1 MNTGQII
8 SGAGHIGL
16 IGWLLFGGSLRTDPL
31 PLDVMQVTAVT
42 SEEYADIVSGA
53 AQPSD
58 TEEIAPP
65 APLESPAVPQ
75 DTPDLTSEADPA
87 PDTPQPDPA
96 PEAAPDP
103 APQPPVPAEQAE
115 VSDEAPVIE
124 PPSEDMAALRP
135 DPSLRPVPRPA
146 ERVAPQ
152 QVAPPEPDTQVDDVV
167 REEAVPDEAAET
179 PREEAESTAP
189 EAAATEIVT
198 EAEQPAPSKSVRPR
212 SRPNRPAPAPEPAPE
227 TQTAEAE
234 PAPQPDPA
242 PQPKPAPQPE
252 PEPEPA
258 APAADTAG
266 IEDALAAAL
275 GGTSDTPTP
284 SAPAG
289 PPLTAGEKEG
299 MRLAVQSCWNI
310 GALSSEALATVVT
323 VAFELTEDARPID
336 GTIRMIDA
344 TGGSSGAAK
353 QAYEAARRAIIRCGA
368 RGFAL
373 PVEKYASWRNV
384 ELVFNPESKRI
395 K

>member
-16 IGWLLFGGSLRTDPL
+16 IGWMMFGGWFTSR
-31 PLDVMQVTAVT
+31 PLDFQVTEVTAV
-42 SEEYADIVSGA
+42 SYEEYAAIVSGA
-53 AQPSD
+53 AVQD
-58 TEEIAPP
+58 DAAEIAPP
-65 APLESPAVPQ
+65 APLEPEVPQ
-75 DTPDLTSEADPA
+75 DAPDLTSAADA
-87 PDTPQPDPA
+87 A
-96 PEAAPDP
+96 PETPMPDAAPETAPDP
-103 APQPPVPAEQAE
+103 VPQPPAPLAEAE
-115 VSDEAPVIE
+115 VSDE
-124 PPSEDMAALRP
+124 PPTMEQPAQDMAALVP
-135 DPSLRPVPRPA
+135 DSALRPQQRPA

-152 QVAPPEPDTQVDDVV
+152 QVDPPEPDTAVDDVV

-179 PREEAESTAP
+179 PREEAEATAP

-198 EAEQPAPSKSVRPR
+198 EAEQPAPSGSVRPKA
-212 SRPNRPAPAPEPAPE
+212 RPNRPAPTPEPETQTAEAAPAPEPAP
-227 TQTAEAE
+227 T
-234 PAPQPDPA
+234 PA
-242 PQPKPAPQPE
+242 

-258 APAADTAG
+258 PEPAPSADSGG

-275 GGTSDTPTP
+275 GAASETPAPAAP

-289 PPLTAGEKEG
+289 PPLTSGEKDG
-299 MRLAVQSCWNI
+299 MRIAVQNCWNV
-310 GALSSEALATVVT
+310 GSLSSDALATTVT
-323 VAFELTEDARPID
+323 VAFEMSQDAKPID
-336 GTIRMIDA
+336 STIRMIDS

-384 ELVFNPESKRI
+384 ELTFNPENMRI